1 VTELQPVLLS
11 GGSGT
16 RLWPLSREAYPK
28 QFLALA
34 GEETMLQAT
43 WSRVAPLSGAP
54 PIVVAGEDHR
64 FLVAEQLRQ
73 AGAPAPAIVLEP
85 VGRNTAPAIAAAALQ
100 ASRDGAD
107 PLLLVLPSDHVV
119 RDAEAFRAAVL
130 AAMPAA
136 RSGGPGGRGA
146 LVTFGIVPTAPE
158 TGFGYIQAEAG
169 QAEAGQAEAGQA
181 EAGQAEAGQAEAGQ
195 AEASHAEAGDGVRK
209 VLRFVE
215 KPDAATAQRYL
226 DEGGYCWNSGMF
238 LFRAS
243 RYLAELERFRP
254 DILAGVRAAFAAARR
269 DGDFIRLDRVAFAA
283 TPPESIDYAVME
295 RTDAAMVLPVDI
307 GWSDVGSWS
316 ALWDVA
322 ERDAHGNAR
331 HGDVIAVDTRNSY
344 AYARRLVAL
353 VGVDDVV
360 VVETDDA
367 VLVAHKDKVQQVKE
381 VVAQLKAGQRSQA
394 ALHREVHRP
403 WGSYD
408 SVDAGPRFQVKRIR
422 VKPGAQLSL
431 QSHTQRAEHWIVVS
445 GTARVTRDD
454 EVFELHANQSTY
466 IPIGAKHRLENPG
479 DEVLELIEV
488 QSGDY
493 LGEDDIVRYEDVYG
507 RS

>member
-1 VTELQPVLLS
+1 MSRLQPVLLS

-34 GEETMLQAT
+34 GDDTMLQAT
-43 WSRVAPLSGAP
+43 WSRVDQIADLA
-54 PIVVAGEDHR
+54 PIVVANEEHR

-73 AGAPAPAIVLEP
+73 IGAPTPSIILEP

-100 ASRDGAD
+100 AMVDHDD

-119 RDAEAFRAAVL
+119 RDADAFRAAVR
-130 AAMPAA
+130 AAMAA
-136 RSGGPGGRGA
+136 AENGA

-158 TGFGYIQAEAG
+158 TGFGYIQADD
-169 QAEAGQAEAGQA
+169 
-181 EAGQAEAGQAEAGQ
+181 
-195 AEASHAEAGDGVRK
+195 SNGVADDVRR
-209 VLRFVE
+209 VARFVE
-215 KPDAATAQRYL
+215 KPDATTARDYL
-226 DEGGYCWNSGMF
+226 STGGYYWNSGMF

-243 RYLAELERFRP
+243 RYLEELQRHRP
-254 DILAGVRAAFAAARR
+254 DILAATRTAFETAQR
-269 DGDFIRLDRVAFAA
+269 DGDFIRLDRDAFAA
-283 TPPESIDYAVME
+283 CPADSIDYAVME
-295 RTDAAMVLPVDI
+295 KTDAAMVLPVDI
-307 GWSDVGSWS
+307 GWSDLGSWA

-322 ERDAHGNAR
+322 TRDADGNATL
-331 HGDVIAVDTRNSY
+331 GDVIAIDSRNSY
-344 AYARRLVAL
+344 VHARRLVAL
-353 VGVDDVV
+353 VGVDDLV

-367 VLVAHKDKVQQVKE
+367 VLVARKDRVQQVKD
-381 VVAQLKAGQRSQA
+381 VVTRLKDDQRSQA

-408 SVDAGPRFQVKRIR
+408 SVDVGPRFQVKRIK

-445 GTARVTRDD
+445 GTARVTRDND
-454 EVFELHANQSTY
+454 VFELHANQSTY
-466 IPIGAKHRLENPG
+466 IPIGARHRLENPG
-479 DEVLELIEV
+479 AQMLELIEV

-493 LGEDDIVRYEDVYG
+493 LGEDDIVRYDDVYG
-507 RS
+507 RA